1 MPPTK
6 PRYVVTD
13 TGATA
18 EMLDRAQRVWPHV
31 SDRKELLLRLA
42 AVGRDAIEAQ
52 HAEAREQQ
60 LLADQRGSLERGAA
74 RVDVDLLLGDAAWR

>member
-18 EMLDRAQRVWPHV
+18 EMLDRAQRAWPHL
-31 SDRKELLLRLA
+31 SGRKELLLRLA

-60 LLADQRGSLERGAA
+60 LLADQRGALERGAA